1 LLNEGDM
8 LVFRG
13 DQRHS
18 YLNPDKHRISIS
30 ISVVC
35 FAN

>member
-1 LLNEGDM
+1 
-8 LVFRG
+8 VFRG

-18 YLNPDKHRISIS
+18 YGNLDTRREAVA

-35 FAN
+35 FAH